1 MQISFDGQVVVVTGA
16 GGGLGRAHALELAR
30 RGASVVVN
38 DVAGLDS
45 PEGPASD
52 AVVAEIEAAGGK
64 AVASYDSVATQE
76 GGQAITDRA
85 LDTFG
90 TVDAVIHNAGVWR
103 HVRFEEMTADQ
114 LDPVLD
120 VHLRGAFF
128 VARPAW
134 SIMKDKGYG
143 RIVLTSSGAG
153 AFGREVGTNYVAA
166 KAGILGLG
174 RALSLEGT
182 RHGILTNCLL
192 PIAPFGRKKPGP
204 SAVTD
209 QLTSTGL
216 PQNAGPELVSPLVA
230 YLASA
235 ACAVS
240 GEAFSA
246 GCGRFAVSSSGS
258 RMAGSARQER
268 MRPRRTSPPTS
279 MTSRTSTAFPCQV
292 QCGTSSAISDWP
304 SPGGTSWRAPATVD
318 RCDPVPASG
327 ATRCRRPVRPGAGVR
342 PPVMTAS
349 PVQSPIICGL
359 DGRRR

>member
-1 MQISFDGQVVVVTGA
+1 MQISFEGQVVVVTGA

-38 DVAGLDS
+38 DVGGLDS

-64 AVASYDSVATQE
+64 AVASYDSVATPD
-76 GGQAITDRA
+76 GGQAITDGA
-85 LDTFG
+85 LHSFG
-90 TVDAVIHNAGVWR
+90 TLDAVIHNAGVWR
-103 HVRFEEMTADQ
+103 HVRFEDMTADQ

-128 VARPAW
+128 VTRPAW
-134 SIMKDKGYG
+134 SIMKQKGYG

-174 RALSLEGT
+174 RALSLEGS

-209 QLTSTGL
+209 QLRSTGL

-246 GCGRFAVSSSGS
+246 GCGRFARVFIGVAHGWLSP
-258 RMAGSARQER
+258 AGTDA
-268 MRPRRTSPPTS
+268 
-279 MTSRTSTAFPCQV
+279 TAED
-292 QCGTSSAISDWP
+292 I
-304 SPGGTSWRAPATVD
+304 
-318 RCDPVPASG
+318 G
-327 ATRCRRPVRPGAGVR
+327 AHLDD
-342 PPVMTAS
+342 
-349 PVQSPIICGL
+349 IEDL
-359 DGRRR
+359 DGFAVPSSVWDELRDIGLAYARRDELAATGDG

>member
-246 GCGRFAVSSSGS
+246 GCGRFAARLHRGREWLAQPGRSGCD
-258 RMAGSARQER
+258 R
-268 MRPRRTSPPTS
+268 
-279 MTSRTSTAFPCQV
+279 
-292 QCGTSSAISDWP
+292 
-304 SPGGTSWRAPATVD
+304 GGH
-318 RCDPVPASG
+318 
-327 ATRCRRPVRPGAGVR
+327 RRPHR
-342 PPVMTAS
+342 
-349 PVQSPIICGL
+349 
-359 DGRRR
+359 